1 LQVGRFVCL
10 FVFFLF
16 LLLFPLP
23 LVLFCKQFSQVT
35 ALGFCLFFPF
45 YCGH

>member
-1 LQVGRFVCL
+1 LQVRL
-10 FVFFLF
+10 FVFFLL
-16 LLLFPLP
+16 LLLFLLP
-23 LVLFCKQFSQVT
+23 LFLFCNQFSQVS